1 MQYLTN
7 PYLYLSI
14 ISYWYV
20 THNIDNKAARATS
33 YANGKALSQKFKSY
47 TLWDKCA
54 EPFIIKQFGLVFG
67 IGHSFVKGMIS
78 DNDVKIDN
86 QLEDIIKENIE

>member
-7 PYLYLSI
+7 PYLYLSL
-14 ISYWYV
+14 ISYCYLSYK
-20 THNIDNKAARATS
+20 IDNKSARATS

-47 TLWDKCA
+47 TIWDKCA
-54 EPFIIKQFGLVFG
+54 EPLIIKQFGLVFG

-78 DNDVKIDN
+78 DNDIKIDD
-86 QLEDIIKENIE
+86 QLDKVIKDNIE